1 MGRTRGG
8 PKEGSMSQ
16 RKRIFTLREARALL
30 PQVRTITQ
38 AAHTRAAALEAQ
50 AAELN
55 PGNRRTEIESQY
67 TAVLRAWVSQVVD
80 LGCEVKGLS
89 LVDFDSGDGLYYC
102 WQHPEEELDYFHDYD
117 AGFAGRKPLG
127 PLRVG

>member
-1 MGRTRGG
+1 MT
-8 PKEGSMSQ
+8 Q

-30 PQVRTITQ
+30 PQVQAITQ

-55 PGNRRTEIESQY
+55 AGNRRTEIEAQY

-80 LGCEVKGLS
+80 LGCEVKGLW

-117 AGFAGRKPLG
+117 EGFAGRKPLG